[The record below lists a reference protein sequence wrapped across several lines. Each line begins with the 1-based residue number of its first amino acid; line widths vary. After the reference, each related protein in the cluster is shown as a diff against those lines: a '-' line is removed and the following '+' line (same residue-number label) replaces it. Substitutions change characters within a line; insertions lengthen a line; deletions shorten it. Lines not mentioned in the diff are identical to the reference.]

1 VLAVTLLLGSA
12 CSKKNI
18 QATADAQEGKAPV
31 VAKLEPPGVPA
42 KPEPQPPKIT
52 ESPSEPPAKPE
63 PEAPKTAEAPPE
75 PPASASKSEPLTGFE
90 PTPKGAAPPEEPVSG
105 GTVVA
110 KVEPSESARER
121 VQEMQQ
127 EQAAKTTADVAGTQ
141 LEDVYFGFDS
151 WKIMERAKQTLE
163 LNATWLKANPDMKLT
178 IEGHCDERGTLEYNL
193 VLGEKRAKAVKH
205 YLAELGVDAGRLHV
219 TSFGKEKPF
228 CHEHQEACYQL
239 NRRGHLVGRAQ

>member
-1 VLAVTLLLGSA
+1 VTLLLGAA

-18 QATADAQEGKAPV
+18 QATVDAQEGKAPV
-31 VAKLEPPGVPA
+31 VAKLEPPPPA
-42 KPEPQPPKIT
+42 KPEPQ
-52 ESPSEPPAKPE
+52 
-63 PEAPKTAEAPPE
+63 PPE
-75 PPASASKSEPLTGFE
+75 PPASASKSEPLTGFK
-90 PTPKGAAPPEEPVSG
+90 PTLKGAAPPEEPVSG

-110 KVEPSESARER
+110 KAEPSESAPRR

-127 EQAAKTTADVAGTQ
+127 EQAAKTAADVAGTE
-141 LEDVYFGFDS
+141 LEDIYFGFDS
-151 WKIMERAKQTLE
+151 WKIVERAKQTLE
-163 LNATWLKANPDMKLT
+163 RDATWLKANPDQKLT

-205 YLAELGVDAGRLHV
+205 YLTDLGIDAGRLHV

-228 CHEHQEACYQL
+228 CMEHQEDCYQK